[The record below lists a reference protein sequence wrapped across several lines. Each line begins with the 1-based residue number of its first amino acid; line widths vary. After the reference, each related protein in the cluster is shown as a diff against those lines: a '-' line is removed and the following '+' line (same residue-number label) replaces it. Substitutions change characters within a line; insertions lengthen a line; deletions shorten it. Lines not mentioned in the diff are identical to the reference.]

1 MISGFD
7 AEDSDSLVS
16 IPVKNICLHSNSLVS
31 YDHKLSYTY
40 STTVCY
46 CAHNSK
52 EKEKQCE
59 FVSFWIALLEMLK
72 AAMCRFQTTPSNT
85 FFKTPLSAINL

>member
-7 AEDSDSLVS
+7 AEDSDWFVS
-16 IPVKNICLHSNSLVS
+16 IPVKNIYLHSNSLVS

-46 CAHNSK
+46 CAHTSK
-52 EKEKQCE
+52 EKEEQCE
-59 FVSFWIALLEMLK
+59 FVSFCIALLEMLK
-72 AAMCRFQTTPSNT
+72 AAGFG
-85 FFKTPLSAINL
+85 FGFKPHQVILSSKIHYQL